1 MATVIRHNTFFQQE
15 ISLQT
20 RPRAVT
26 LPFQTEVADCFR
38 QRHVYTRFN
47 TVDQRFSLDTDRI
60 RVGQNVAI
68 EPFTTFGSGRHFF
81 TMGAFS
87 YSWSQLPVNTLVGRY
102 TSIGS
107 RVRQMGHNHPLQRF
121 TTSSVSF
128 DSHIQAYQ
136 DHLQAE
142 QSTFRVVANPE
153 TTVRP
158 IVIGNDVMVGDDVVF
173 GNSGIVVSDG
183 AMIAAG
189 SLVTHD
195 VPPYAVVAGWPARV
209 IKYRFDFKTIDD
221 LLDLRWWQYDF
232 AKFHG
237 VQADGPIKG
246 FISQIATLVAQA
258 DLATYEPQPLTT
270 TMLQAS
276 LREP

>member
-1 MATVIRHNTFFQQE
+1 MAKVIQHNTFFQKE
-15 ISLQT
+15 ISLQSL
-20 RPRAVT
+20 PRAIV
-26 LPFQTEVADCFR
+26 LPFQTEVAECLH
-38 QRHVYTRFN
+38 QSHVYTRFN
-47 TVDQRFSLDTDRI
+47 SADQRFSLDVDRI

-68 EPFTTFGSGRHFF
+68 EPFTTFGSGNHFF

-142 QSTFRVVANPE
+142 STDFQTVANPE
-153 TTVRP
+153 TTVKP
-158 IVIGNDVMVGDDVVF
+158 VVIGNDVMVGDDVVF
-173 GNSGIVVSDG
+173 GNGGVVVSDG
-183 AMIAAG
+183 AVVAAG

-209 IKYRFDFKTIDD
+209 IKYRFNFKTIDK

-232 AKFHG
+232 ARFTG
-237 VQADGPIKG
+237 VQADGPISE
-246 FISQIATLVAQA
+246 FIDQIETLVSQA
-258 DLATYEPQPLTT
+258 VLTTYAPQPLTT
-270 TMLQAS
+270 AMLQGA
-276 LREP
+276 LRES

>member
-1 MATVIRHNTFFQQE
+1 MATVIRHNTFFQKE
-15 ISLQT
+15 ISLQS

-26 LPFQTEVADCFR
+26 LPFQTEVADCLR
-38 QRHVYTRFN
+38 HRHVYTRFN
-47 TVDQRFSLDTDRI
+47 SADQRFSLNADRI

-136 DHLQAE
+136 DHLENERSDFQ
-142 QSTFRVVANPE
+142 TVANPE
-153 TTVRP
+153 ATVKP
-158 IVIGNDVMVGDDVVF
+158 VVIGNDVMVGDDVVF
-173 GNSGIVVSDG
+173 GNGGIVVSDG
-183 AMIAAG
+183 AVIAAG
-189 SLVTHD
+189 SLVTRD

-221 LLDLRWWQYDF
+221 LLDFRWWQYDF

-237 VQADGPIKG
+237 VQAAGPIKE
-246 FISQIATLVAQA
+246 FISQVATLVAQA
-258 DLATYEPQPLTT
+258 DLSTYEPQPLTT
-270 TMLQAS
+270 AMLQES
-276 LREP
+276 LRES